1 MAYSS
6 SGGSFSFAAGEQH
19 FIPEVFSKKLQA
31 KFYAQTVLSEV
42 TTNEYE
48 GEISGLG
55 NKVNIRTVP
64 AVTVADYTGSLSYSD
79 VTSSTIELDINK
91 AKSYAFKVDDILR
104 MQADIDFMNEA
115 AQDAAQNMKIAIE
128 QDVFANVAAGSS
140 LTDINN
146 PSNTPATI
154 TSSTV
159 LGHILDAGEQ
169 LDDNNIPEDG
179 RFMIV
184 NPAVATLIKQSEL
197 RQAYLTGDS
206 VSPLRNGFIGKID
219 RFDMYV
225 SNNLSTTSGVTSGLY
240 GHPKAIAYASQMTN
254 TETVRLESS
263 FGDGVR
269 GLAVYGYKVVLPTAI
284 GEFKLQVA

>member
-1 MAYSS
+1 MALSS
-6 SGGSFSFAAGEQH
+6 SSGSFSFAAGEQH

-55 NKVNIRTVP
+55 NKVNIRAVP
-64 AVTVADYTGSLSYSD
+64 AVTVADYTGSLSYAD

-104 MQADIDFMNEA
+104 RQADIDFMSEA
-115 AQDAAQNMKIAIE
+115 ANDAAQNMKIEIE
-128 QDVFANVAAGSS
+128 QDVFGNVAAGSS
-140 LTDINN
+140 ITDVNAT
-146 PSNTPATI
+146 PSNI
-154 TSSTV
+154 TTSNV
-159 LGHILDAGEQ
+159 LGFILDCGEN
-169 LDDNNIPEDG
+169 LDTNNIPEED
-179 RFMIV
+179 RFLII
-184 NPAVATLIKQSEL
+184 NPAVASILKQSEL

-206 VSPLRNGFIGKID
+206 VSPLRNGFIGMVD
-219 RFDMYV
+219 RFKVYV
-225 SNNLSTTSGVTSGLY
+225 SNNLSTSSGVTSGLY

-269 GLAVYGYKVVLPTAI
+269 GLAVYGYKVVVPTAI
-284 GEFKLQVA
+284 GEFKLQTA

>member
-140 LTDINN
+140 LTDIN
-146 PSNTPATI
+146 STPADI

-159 LGHILDAGEQ
+159 LGHILSAGEQ

-219 RFDMYV
+219 RFNMYV
-225 SNNLSTTSGVTSGLY
+225 SNNLSTSAGVTSGLY

>member
-1 MAYSS
+1 MALSS
-6 SGGSFSFAAGEQH
+6 SSGSFSFAAGEQH

-55 NKVNIRTVP
+55 NKVNIRAVP
-64 AVTVADYTGSLSYSD
+64 AVTVADYTGSLSYAD

-104 MQADIDFMNEA
+104 RQADIDFMNEA
-115 AQDAAQNMKIAIE
+115 AGDAAQNMKIEIE
-128 QDVFANVAAGSS
+128 QDVFGNVAAGSS
-140 LTDINN
+140 ITDVNAT
-146 PSNTPATI
+146 PSNI
-154 TSSTV
+154 TTSNV
-159 LGHILDAGEQ
+159 LGFILDCGEN
-169 LDDNNIPEDG
+169 LDTNNIPEED
-179 RFMIV
+179 RFLII
-184 NPAVATLIKQSEL
+184 NPAVASILKQSEL

-206 VSPLRNGFIGKID
+206 VSPLRNGFIGMVD
-219 RFDMYV
+219 RFKVYV
-225 SNNLSTTSGVTSGLY
+225 SNNLSTSSGVTSGLY

-269 GLAVYGYKVVLPTAI
+269 GLAVYGYKVVVPTAI
-284 GEFKLQVA
+284 GEFKLQTA

>member
-6 SGGSFSFAAGEQH
+6 SSGSFSFASGEQH

-31 KFYAQTVLSEV
+31 KFYAQTMLSEV

-55 NKVNIRTVP
+55 NKVNIRSVP
-64 AVTVADYTGSLSYSD
+64 AVTVADYTGSLSYAD
-79 VTSSTIELDINK
+79 VTSGTIELNIDK

-104 MQADIDFMNEA
+104 EQADIDFMNEA
-115 AQDAAQNMKIAIE
+115 ANDAAQNMKIAIE

-140 LTDINN
+140 LTDVNASAAN
-146 PSNTPATI
+146 VTASNI
-154 TSSTV
+154 
-159 LGHILDAGEQ
+159 LGFILDAGQ
-169 LDDNNIPEDG
+169 TLDENNIPEDG
-179 RFMIV
+179 RYMIIS
-184 NPAVATLIKQSEL
+184 PAAASLLKQSEL
-197 RQAYLTGDS
+197 RQAYLTGDN
-206 VSPLRNGFIGKID
+206 VSPLRNGFIGTVD
-219 RFDMYV
+219 RFNMYV
-225 SNNLSTTSGVTSGLY
+225 SNNLATASSVTSGLY

-254 TETVRLESS
+254 TESVRLESS

-284 GEFKLQVA
+284 GEFKLKFA

>member
-1 MAYSS
+1 MAYSTS
-6 SGGSFSFAAGEQH
+6 SGSFSFAAGENH

-31 KFYAQTVLSEV
+31 KFYAQTMLSEV

-64 AVTVADYTGSLSYSD
+64 AVTVADYSGSISYSD

-104 MQADIDFMNEA
+104 EQADIDFMNEA
-115 AQDAAQNMKIAIE
+115 ANDAAQNMKIAIE

-140 LTDINN
+140 LTDING
-146 PSNTPATI
+146 TPANI

-159 LGHILDAGEQ
+159 LGHILDAGQ
-169 LDDNNIPEDG
+169 LLDENNIPEQD
-179 RFMIV
+179 RFMII
-184 NPAVATLIKQSEL
+184 NPEIATVLKQSEL
-197 RQAYLTGDS
+197 RQAYLTGDN
-206 VSPLRNGFIGKID
+206 VSPLRNGFIGTVD
-219 RFDMYV
+219 RFNMYV

-284 GEFKLQVA
+284 GEFKLQTA

>member
-6 SGGSFSFAAGEQH
+6 SSGSFSFAAGEQH

-55 NKVNIRTVP
+55 NKVNIRAVP
-64 AVTVADYTGSLSYSD
+64 AVSVADYTGSLSYAD
-79 VTSSTIELDINK
+79 VTSSTIELNIDK

-104 MQADIDFMNEA
+104 EQADIDFMNEA
-115 AQDAAQNMKIAIE
+115 SKDAAQNMKIAIE

-140 LTDINN
+140 LTDVNST
-146 PSNTPATI
+146 PSNI
-154 TSSTV
+154 TASNV
-159 LGHILDAGEQ
+159 LGFILEAGEN
-169 LDDNNIPEDG
+169 LDVNNIPEED
-179 RFMIV
+179 RFMII
-184 NPAVATLIKQSEL
+184 NPAVASVLKQSEL

-206 VSPLRNGFIGKID
+206 VSPLRNGFIGMVD
-219 RFDMYV
+219 RFRMYV
-225 SNNLSTTSGVTSGLY
+225 SNNLSTSAGVSSGLY
-240 GHPKAIAYASQMTN
+240 GHPKAIAYASQFTN
-254 TETVRLESS
+254 TESVRLESS

-284 GEFKLQVA
+284 GEFKLQTA

>member
-6 SGGSFSFAAGEQH
+6 SSGSFSFASGEQH

-31 KFYAQTVLSEV
+31 KFYAQTMLSEV

-64 AVTVADYTGSLSYSD
+64 AVTVADYTGALSYSD
-79 VTSSTIELDINK
+79 VTSSTIELNIDK

-104 MQADIDFMNEA
+104 EQADIDFMNEA
-115 AQDAAQNMKIAIE
+115 ANDAAQNMKIAIE

-140 LTDINN
+140 LTDVNAT
-146 PSNTPATI
+146 PSNL
-154 TSSTV
+154 TSSNI
-159 LGHILDAGEQ
+159 LGFILDAGQ
-169 LDDNNIPEDG
+169 TLDENNIPEDN
-179 RFMIV
+179 RYMIIS
-184 NPAVATLIKQSEL
+184 PAAATLLKQSEL
-197 RQAYLTGDS
+197 RQAYLTGDN
-206 VSPLRNGFIGKID
+206 VSPLRNGFIGTVD
-219 RFDMYV
+219 RFNMYV
-225 SNNLSTTSGVTSGLY
+225 SNNLVTASGVTSGLY

-254 TETVRLESS
+254 TESVRLESS

-284 GEFKLQVA
+284 GEFKLKFA

>member
-6 SGGSFSFAAGEQH
+6 SSGSFSFAAGEQH

-64 AVTVADYTGSLSYSD
+64 AITVADYTGTLSYSD
-79 VTSSTIELDINK
+79 VTSSTIELNIDK

-104 MQADIDFMNEA
+104 TQADIDFMNEA
-115 AQDAAQNMKIAIE
+115 AKDAAQNMKIEIE

-140 LTDINN
+140 LTDINGG
-146 PSNTPATI
+146 TPATI
-154 TSSTV
+154 STSNV
-159 LGHILDAGEQ
+159 LGFILDAGKT
-169 LDDNNIPEDG
+169 LDENNIPEED

-184 NPAVATLIKQSEL
+184 NPATASILKQTEL

-206 VSPLRNGFIGKID
+206 VSPLRNGFIGMVD
-219 RFDMYV
+219 RFKMYV
-225 SNNLSTTSGVTSGLY
+225 SNNLSTTAGVTSGLY
-240 GHPKAIAYASQMTN
+240 GHPKAIAYASQFTN

-269 GLAVYGYKVVLPTAI
+269 GLAVYGYKVILPTAL
-284 GEFKLQVA
+284 GEFKLA

>member
-19 FIPEVFSKKLQA
+19 FIPEVFSRKLQA

-64 AVTVADYTGSLSYSD
+64 AVSVADYSGSLSYSD
-79 VTSSTIELDINK
+79 VTSSTIELNIDK
-91 AKSYAFKVDDILR
+91 AKSYAFKVDDILKE
-104 MQADIDFMNEA
+104 QADIDFMNEA
-115 AQDAAQNMKIAIE
+115 ANDAAQNMKIAIE

-140 LTDINN
+140 LTDINAT
-146 PSNTPATI
+146 PSNI
-154 TSSTV
+154 TASNV
-159 LGHILDAGEQ
+159 LGFILDAGQQ
-169 LDDNNIPEDG
+169 LDENNIPEDG
-179 RFMIV
+179 RFMII
-184 NPAVATLIKQSEL
+184 NPAVATLLKQSEL
-197 RQAYLTGDS
+197 RQAYLTGDN
-206 VSPLRNGFIGKID
+206 VSPLRNGFIGTVD
-219 RFDMYV
+219 RFNMYV
-225 SNNLSTTSGVTSGLY
+225 SNNLSTTAGVTSGLY

-269 GLAVYGYKVVLPTAI
+269 GLSVYGYKVILPTAI

>member
-6 SGGSFSFAAGEQH
+6 SSGSFSFAAGEQH
-19 FIPEVFSKKLQA
+19 FIPEVFSRKLQA
-31 KFYAQTVLSEV
+31 KFYSQTVLSEV

-64 AVTVADYTGSLSYSD
+64 AVSVADYSGSISYSD
-79 VTSSTIELDINK
+79 VTSSTIELNIDK

-104 MQADIDFMNEA
+104 EQADIDFMNEA
-115 AQDAAQNMKIAIE
+115 ANDAAQNMKIAIE

-140 LTDINN
+140 LTDINA
-146 PSNTPATI
+146 TPANI
-154 TSSTV
+154 TAANV
-159 LGHILDAGEQ
+159 LGHILDAGQQ
-169 LDDNNIPEDG
+169 LDENNIPEEG
-179 RFMIV
+179 RFMII
-184 NPAVATLIKQSEL
+184 NPAVATLLKQSEL
-197 RQAYLTGDS
+197 RQAYLTGDN
-206 VSPLRNGFIGKID
+206 VSPLRNGFIGTVD
-219 RFDMYV
+219 RFNMYV

-269 GLAVYGYKVVLPTAI
+269 GLSVYGYKVILPTAI

>member
-6 SGGSFSFAAGEQH
+6 SSGSFSFASGEQH

-31 KFYAQTVLSEV
+31 KFYAQTMLSEV

-79 VTSSTIELDINK
+79 VTSSTIELNIDK

-104 MQADIDFMNEA
+104 EQADIDFMNEA
-115 AQDAAQNMKIAIE
+115 ANDAAQNMKIAIE

-140 LTDINN
+140 LTDV
-146 PSNTPATI
+146 SATPANL
-154 TSSTV
+154 TSSNILV
-159 LGHILDAGEQ
+159 FILDAGQTLYE
-169 LDDNNIPEDG
+169 NNIPEDN
-179 RFMIV
+179 RYMIIS
-184 NPAVATLIKQSEL
+184 PAAATLLKQSEL
-197 RQAYLTGDS
+197 RQAYLTGDN
-206 VSPLRNGFIGKID
+206 VSPLRNGFIGTVD
-219 RFDMYV
+219 RFNMYV
-225 SNNLSTTSGVTSGLY
+225 SNNLVTASGVTSGLY

-254 TETVRLESS
+254 TESVRLESS

-284 GEFKLQVA
+284 GEFKLKFA

>member
-6 SGGSFSFAAGEQH
+6 SSGSFSFAAGEQH

-55 NKVNIRTVP
+55 NKVNIRAVP
-64 AVTVADYTGSLSYSD
+64 AVSVADYTGSLSYAD
-79 VTSSTIELDINK
+79 VTSSTIELNIDK

-104 MQADIDFMNEA
+104 EQADIDFMNEA
-115 AQDAAQNMKIAIE
+115 SKDAAQNMKIAIE

-140 LTDINN
+140 LTDVNAT
-146 PSNTPATI
+146 PSNVTA
-154 TSSTV
+154 SNV
-159 LGHILDAGEQ
+159 LSFILEAGEN
-169 LDDNNIPEDG
+169 LDVNNIPEED
-179 RFMIV
+179 RFMII
-184 NPAVATLIKQSEL
+184 NPAVASVLKQSEL

-206 VSPLRNGFIGKID
+206 VSPLRNGFIGMVD
-219 RFDMYV
+219 RFRMYV
-225 SNNLSTTSGVTSGLY
+225 SNNLSTSAGVSSGLY
-240 GHPKAIAYASQMTN
+240 GHPKAIAYASQFTN
-254 TETVRLESS
+254 TESVRLESS

-284 GEFKLQVA
+284 GEFKLQTA

>member
-6 SGGSFSFAAGEQH
+6 SSGSFSFASGEQH

-55 NKVNIRTVP
+55 NKVNIRSVP
-64 AVTVADYTGSLSYSD
+64 AVTVADYTGSLSYAD
-79 VTSSTIELDINK
+79 VTSGTIELNIDK

-104 MQADIDFMNEA
+104 EQADIDFMNEA
-115 AQDAAQNMKIAIE
+115 ANDAAQNMKIAIE

-140 LTDINN
+140 LTDVNA
-146 PSNTPATI
+146 TPANV
-154 TSSTV
+154 TSSNI
-159 LGHILDAGEQ
+159 LGFILEAGQ
-169 LDDNNIPEDG
+169 TLDENNIPEDN
-179 RFMIV
+179 RYMIIS
-184 NPAVATLIKQSEL
+184 PAAASLLKQSEL
-197 RQAYLTGDS
+197 RQAYLTGDN
-206 VSPLRNGFIGKID
+206 VSPLRNGFIGTVD
-219 RFDMYV
+219 RFNMYV
-225 SNNLSTTSGVTSGLY
+225 SNNLATSSGVTSGLY

-254 TETVRLESS
+254 TESVRLESS

-284 GEFKLQVA
+284 GEFKLQFA

>member
-1 MAYSS
+1 MAYTNT
-6 SGGSFSFAAGEQH
+6 SGTFSFAAGEQH
-19 FIPEVFSKKLQA
+19 FIPEVFSRKLQA

-64 AVTVADYTGSLSYSD
+64 AVSVADYSGSLSYSD
-79 VTSSTIELDINK
+79 VTSSTIELNIDK

-104 MQADIDFMNEA
+104 EQADIDFMNEA
-115 AQDAAQNMKIAIE
+115 ANDAAQNMKIAIE

-140 LTDINN
+140 LTDINAT
-146 PSNTPATI
+146 PSNI
-154 TSSTV
+154 TSSNV
-159 LGHILDAGEQ
+159 LGFILEAGQ
-169 LDDNNIPEDG
+169 TLDENNIPEEG
-179 RFMIV
+179 RFMII
-184 NPAVATLIKQSEL
+184 NPAVASLLKQSEL
-197 RQAYLTGDS
+197 RQAYLTGDN
-206 VSPLRNGFIGKID
+206 VSPLRNGFIGTVD
-219 RFDMYV
+219 RFNMYV

-269 GLAVYGYKVVLPTAI
+269 GLSVYGYKVILPTAI

>member
-6 SGGSFSFAAGEQH
+6 SSGSFSFAAGEQH
-19 FIPEVFSKKLQA
+19 FIPEVFSRKLQA
-31 KFYAQTVLSEV
+31 KFYAQTMLSEV

-64 AVTVADYTGSLSYSD
+64 AVSVADYDGSISYSD
-79 VTSSTIELDINK
+79 VTSSTIELNIDK
-91 AKSYAFKVDDILR
+91 AKSYAFKVDDILKE
-104 MQADIDFMNEA
+104 QADIDFLNEA
-115 AQDAAQNMKIAIE
+115 AGDAAQNMKIAIE

-140 LTDINN
+140 LTDING
-146 PSNTPATI
+146 TPANI
-154 TSSTV
+154 TSANV
-159 LGHILDAGEQ
+159 LGHILDAGQQ
-169 LDDNNIPEDG
+169 LDENNIPEEG
-179 RFMIV
+179 RFMII
-184 NPAVATLIKQSEL
+184 NPAVATLLKQSEL
-197 RQAYLTGDS
+197 RQAYLTGDN
-206 VSPLRNGFIGKID
+206 VSPLRNGFIGTVD
-219 RFDMYV
+219 RFNMYV

-269 GLAVYGYKVVLPTAI
+269 GLAVYGYKVILPTAI

>member
-6 SGGSFSFAAGEQH
+6 SSGSFSFAAGEQH

-140 LTDINN
+140 LTDIN
-146 PSNTPATI
+146 STPADI

-159 LGHILDAGEQ
+159 LGHILSAGEQ
-169 LDDNNIPEDG
+169 LDDNNIPEEG

>member
-6 SGGSFSFAAGEQH
+6 SSGSFSFASGEQH

-31 KFYAQTVLSEV
+31 KFYAQTMLSEV

-55 NKVNIRTVP
+55 NKVNIRSVP
-64 AVTVADYTGSLSYSD
+64 AVTVADYSGSLSYAD
-79 VTSSTIELDINK
+79 VTSGTIELNIDK

-104 MQADIDFMNEA
+104 EQADIDFMNEA
-115 AQDAAQNMKIAIE
+115 ANDAAQNMKIAIE

-140 LTDINN
+140 LTDINA
-146 PSNTPATI
+146 TPATLS
-154 TSSTV
+154 TSNI
-159 LGHILDAGEQ
+159 LGFILDAGQ
-169 LDDNNIPEDG
+169 TLDENNIPEDN
-179 RFMIV
+179 RYMIIS
-184 NPAVATLIKQSEL
+184 PAAATLLKQSEL
-197 RQAYLTGDS
+197 RQAYLTGDN
-206 VSPLRNGFIGKID
+206 VSPLRNGFIGTVD
-219 RFDMYV
+219 RFNMYV
-225 SNNLSTTSGVTSGLY
+225 SNNLVTASGVTSGLY

-254 TETVRLESS
+254 TESVRLESS

-284 GEFKLQVA
+284 GEFKLKFA

>member
-55 NKVNIRTVP
+55 NKVNIRAVP
-64 AVTVADYTGSLSYSD
+64 AVSVADYTGSLSYAD
-79 VTSSTIELDINK
+79 VTSSTIELNIDK

-104 MQADIDFMNEA
+104 EQADIDFMNEA
-115 AQDAAQNMKIAIE
+115 SKDAAQNMKIAIE

-140 LTDINN
+140 LTDVNAT
-146 PSNTPATI
+146 PSNVT
-154 TSSTV
+154 TSNV
-159 LGHILDAGEQ
+159 LGFILEAGQ
-169 LDDNNIPEDG
+169 NLDENNIPEED
-179 RFMIV
+179 RFMII
-184 NPAVATLIKQSEL
+184 NPAVASVLKQSEL

-206 VSPLRNGFIGKID
+206 VSPLRNGFIGMVD
-219 RFDMYV
+219 RFRMYV
-225 SNNLSTTSGVTSGLY
+225 SNNLSTSAGVSSGLY
-240 GHPKAIAYASQMTN
+240 GHPKAIAYASQFTN
-254 TETVRLESS
+254 TESVRLESS

-269 GLAVYGYKVVLPTAI
+269 GLAVYGYKVVLPSAI
-284 GEFKLQVA
+284 GEFKLQTA

>member
-6 SGGSFSFAAGEQH
+6 SSGSFSFAAGEQH

-115 AQDAAQNMKIAIE
+115 AGDAAQNMKIAIE

-140 LTDINN
+140 LTDIN
-146 PSNTPATI
+146 STPADI

-159 LGHILDAGEQ
+159 LGHILSAGEQ
-169 LDDNNIPEDG
+169 LDDNNIPEEG

-219 RFDMYV
+219 RFNMYV

-269 GLAVYGYKVVLPTAI
+269 GLSVYGYKVILPTAI

>member
-1 MAYSS
+1 MAYST
-6 SGGSFSFAAGEQH
+6 SGGSFSFASGENH

-31 KFYAQTVLSEV
+31 KFYAQTMLSEV

-64 AVTVADYTGSLSYSD
+64 AVSVADYSGSISYSD

-104 MQADIDFMNEA
+104 EQADIDFMNEA
-115 AQDAAQNMKIAIE
+115 ANDAAQNMKIAIE

-140 LTDINN
+140 LTDING
-146 PSNTPATI
+146 TPANV
-154 TSSTV
+154 TSANV
-159 LGHILDAGEQ
+159 LGHILDAGQQ
-169 LDDNNIPEDG
+169 LDENNIPEDG
-179 RFMIV
+179 RFMII
-184 NPAVATLIKQSEL
+184 NPAVATVLKQSEL
-197 RQAYLTGDS
+197 RQAYLTGDN
-206 VSPLRNGFIGKID
+206 VSPLRNGFIGTVD
-219 RFDMYV
+219 RFNMYV
-225 SNNLSTTSGVTSGLY
+225 SNNLSTASGVTSGLY
-240 GHPKAIAYASQMTN
+240 GHPKAVAYASQMTN

-269 GLAVYGYKVVLPTAI
+269 GLSVYGYKVILPTAI
-284 GEFKLQVA
+284 GEFKLQTA

>member
-6 SGGSFSFAAGEQH
+6 SSGSFSFAAGEQH

-64 AVTVADYTGSLSYSD
+64 AVTVADYTGSLSYAD

-140 LTDINN
+140 LTDIN
-146 PSNTPATI
+146 STPANI

-159 LGHILDAGEQ
+159 LGFILSAGEQ

-219 RFDMYV
+219 RFNMYV

-269 GLAVYGYKVVLPTAI
+269 GLSVYGYKVILPTAI

>member
-1 MAYSS
+1 MALSS
-6 SGGSFSFAAGEQH
+6 SSGSFSFAAGEQH

-55 NKVNIRTVP
+55 NKVNIRAVP
-64 AVTVADYTGSLSYSD
+64 AVTVADYTGSLSYAD

-104 MQADIDFMNEA
+104 RQADIDFMNEA
-115 AQDAAQNMKIAIE
+115 AGDAAQNMKIEIE
-128 QDVFANVAAGSS
+128 QDVFGNVAAGSS
-140 LTDINN
+140 ITDVNAT
-146 PSNTPATI
+146 PSNDT
-154 TSSTV
+154 TSNV
-159 LGHILDAGEQ
+159 LGFILDCGEN
-169 LDDNNIPEDG
+169 LDTNNIPEED
-179 RFMIV
+179 RFLII
-184 NPAVATLIKQSEL
+184 NPAVASILKQSEL

-206 VSPLRNGFIGKID
+206 VSPLRNGFIGMVD
-219 RFDMYV
+219 RFKVYV
-225 SNNLSTTSGVTSGLY
+225 SNNLSTSSGVTSGLY

-269 GLAVYGYKVVLPTAI
+269 GLAVYGYKVVVPTAI
-284 GEFKLQVA
+284 GEFKLQTA

>member
-6 SGGSFSFAAGEQH
+6 SSGSFSFAAGEQH

-55 NKVNIRTVP
+55 NKVNIRAVP
-64 AVTVADYTGSLSYSD
+64 AVTVADYTGSLSYAD
-79 VTSSTIELDINK
+79 VTSSTIELNIDK

-104 MQADIDFMNEA
+104 EQADIDFMNEA
-115 AQDAAQNMKIAIE
+115 SKDAAQNMKIEIE

-140 LTDINN
+140 LTDVNST
-146 PSNTPATI
+146 PSNI
-154 TSSTV
+154 TASNV
-159 LGHILDAGEQ
+159 LGFILEAGEN
-169 LDDNNIPEDG
+169 LDVNNIPEED
-179 RFMIV
+179 RFMII
-184 NPAVATLIKQSEL
+184 NPAVASVLKQSEL
-197 RQAYLTGDS
+197 RQAYLTGDA
-206 VSPLRNGFIGKID
+206 VSPLRNGFIGMVD
-219 RFDMYV
+219 RFRMYV
-225 SNNLSTTSGVTSGLY
+225 SNNLSTTSGVSSGLY
-240 GHPKAIAYASQMTN
+240 GHPKAIAYASQFTN
-254 TETVRLESS
+254 TESVRLESS

-284 GEFKLQVA
+284 GEFKLQTA

>member
-1 MAYSS
+1 MAYST
-6 SGGSFSFAAGEQH
+6 SGGSFSFAAGENH

-31 KFYAQTVLSEV
+31 KFYAQTMLSEV

-64 AVTVADYTGSLSYSD
+64 AVSVADYSGSISYSD

-104 MQADIDFMNEA
+104 EQADIDFMNEA
-115 AQDAAQNMKIAIE
+115 ANDAAQNMKIAIE

-140 LTDINN
+140 LSDING
-146 PSNTPATI
+146 TPANV
-154 TSSTV
+154 TSANV
-159 LGHILDAGEQ
+159 LGHILDAGQ
-169 LDDNNIPEDG
+169 LLDENNIPEDG
-179 RFMIV
+179 RFMII
-184 NPAVATLIKQSEL
+184 NPAVATVLKQSEL
-197 RQAYLTGDS
+197 RQAYLTGDN
-206 VSPLRNGFIGKID
+206 VSPLRNGFIGTVD
-219 RFDMYV
+219 RFNMYV
-225 SNNLSTTSGVTSGLY
+225 SNNLSTTSGVTSGLF
-240 GHPKAIAYASQMTN
+240 GHPKAVAYASQMTN

-269 GLAVYGYKVVLPTAI
+269 GLSVYGYKVILPTAI
-284 GEFKLQVA
+284 GEFKLQTA

>member
-1 MAYSS
+1 MAYST
-6 SGGSFSFAAGEQH
+6 SGGSFSFASGENH

-31 KFYAQTVLSEV
+31 KFYAQTMLSEV

-64 AVTVADYTGSLSYSD
+64 AVAVADYSGSISYSD

-104 MQADIDFMNEA
+104 EQADIDFMNEA
-115 AQDAAQNMKIAIE
+115 ANDAAQNMKIAIE

-140 LTDINN
+140 LTDINA
-146 PSNTPATI
+146 TPANI
-154 TSSTV
+154 TASTV
-159 LGHILDAGEQ
+159 LGHILDAGQQ
-169 LDDNNIPEDG
+169 LDENNIPEDG
-179 RFMIV
+179 RFMII
-184 NPAVATLIKQSEL
+184 NPAVATVLKQSEL
-197 RQAYLTGDS
+197 RQAYLTGDN
-206 VSPLRNGFIGKID
+206 VSPLRNGFIGTVD
-219 RFDMYV
+219 RFNMYV

-240 GHPKAIAYASQMTN
+240 GHPKAVAYASQMTN

-269 GLAVYGYKVVLPTAI
+269 GLSVYGYKVILPTAI
-284 GEFKLQVA
+284 GEFKLQTA

>member
-6 SGGSFSFAAGEQH
+6 SSGSFSFAAGEQH

-64 AVTVADYTGSLSYSD
+64 AVTVADYTGSLSYAD

-115 AQDAAQNMKIAIE
+115 AGDAAQNMKIAIE

-140 LTDINN
+140 LTDIN
-146 PSNTPATI
+146 STPADI

-159 LGHILDAGEQ
+159 LGHILSAGEQ
-169 LDDNNIPEDG
+169 LDDNNIPEEG

-206 VSPLRNGFIGKID
+206 VSPLSNGFIGKID
-219 RFDMYV
+219 RFNMYV
-225 SNNLSTTSGVTSGLY
+225 SNNLSTTAGVTSGLY

-269 GLAVYGYKVVLPTAI
+269 GLSVYGYKVILPTAI

>member
-1 MAYSS
+1 MAYST
-6 SGGSFSFAAGEQH
+6 SGGNFAFAAGENH

-31 KFYAQTVLSEV
+31 KFYSQTMLSEV

-64 AVTVADYTGSLSYSD
+64 AVSVADYSGSISYSD

-104 MQADIDFMNEA
+104 EQADIDFMNEA
-115 AQDAAQNMKIAIE
+115 ANDAAQNMKIAIE

-140 LTDINN
+140 LSDING
-146 PSNTPATI
+146 TPANV
-154 TSSTV
+154 TSANV
-159 LGHILDAGEQ
+159 LGHILDAGQ
-169 LDDNNIPEDG
+169 LLDENNIPEDG
-179 RFMIV
+179 RFMII
-184 NPAVATLIKQSEL
+184 NPAVATVLKQSEL
-197 RQAYLTGDS
+197 RQAYLTGDN
-206 VSPLRNGFIGKID
+206 VSPLRNGFIGTVD
-219 RFDMYV
+219 RFNMYV
-225 SNNLSTTSGVTSGLY
+225 SNNLSTTSGVTSGLF
-240 GHPKAIAYASQMTN
+240 GHPKAVAYASQMTN

-269 GLAVYGYKVVLPTAI
+269 GLSVYGYKVILPTAI
-284 GEFKLQVA
+284 GEFKLQTA

>member
-140 LTDINN
+140 LTDINA
-146 PSNTPATI
+146 TPANI

-159 LGHILDAGEQ
+159 LGHILSAGEQ

-219 RFDMYV
+219 RFNMYV
-225 SNNLSTTSGVTSGLY
+225 SNNLSTASSITSGLY

-284 GEFKLQVA
+284 GEFKLHVA